1 MFKKWNLSMQPIN
14 SLIIRIF
21 NDNPRV
27 EWLIVDENRNVVEGP
42 QQSELNELSSFGK
55 NHRVVVIVPGIDV
68 VISNLSIPK
77 RLRQSQLL
85 KSIPFAV
92 EEEVGE
98 DLSALHFAIGKR
110 QPDDTLT
117 VAWSNHQTMQQW
129 IERLQQASLQPEVF
143 IPEPLTLPLNNDG
156 WSVFLDH
163 EVVLVRTGKHSGF
176 SSDKH
181 NFSQLLEIKLHELQ
195 DANEHAPDKIYI
207 YNDSNKTLL
216 TSEKIQSL
224 KPEVAFD
231 NNPVDLTTLATTINC
246 NEPAINL
253 LQGKYYSSTRQLKIK
268 RFAIASAALVGLWLI
283 ILTGG
288 NIAQYNSYNK
298 QLTTYNQQIAKIY
311 RSIYPDATK
320 IVSPKTRIQQD
331 LKKLGNAQQETGFL
345 HLLMTT
351 GEMINRTP
359 STKLESMDYQ
369 QQALSLTL
377 QVDTFQRLEKLIGD
391 LKAAGLQVTRD
402 NATSQDKV
410 IKAQLH
416 VSF

>member
-1 MFKKWNLSMQPIN
+1 M
-14 SLIIRIF
+14 
-21 NDNPRV
+21 
-27 EWLIVDENRNVVEGP
+27 
-42 QQSELNELSSFGK
+42 SF
-55 NHRVVVIVPGIDV
+55 
-68 VISNLSIPK
+68 
-77 RLRQSQLL
+77 
-85 KSIPFAV
+85 
-92 EEEVGE
+92 E
-98 DLSALHFAIGKR
+98 
-110 QPDDTLT
+110 
-117 VAWSNHQTMQQW
+117 
-129 IERLQQASLQPEVF
+129 
-143 IPEPLTLPLNNDG
+143 
-156 WSVFLDH
+156 
-163 EVVLVRTGKHSGF
+163 
-176 SSDKH
+176 
-181 NFSQLLEIKLHELQ
+181 
-195 DANEHAPDKIYI
+195 
-207 YNDSNKTLL
+207 
-216 TSEKIQSL
+216 
-224 KPEVAFD
+224 

-246 NEPAINL
+246 NEQEINL